1 MTVCIGVIN
10 PLDHCCYVGAD
21 CGVSY
26 DSHHL
31 STNTAK
37 VFYLSD
43 KRYSFIRKDIVIG
56 CAGSIRMA
64 NLLMSDDTLFDSFPI
79 DGYKVDD
86 NFIIDL
92 IKFFIPKVKIHAES
106 LKKENED
113 FDLILAIRDRLYR
126 VQSDYS
132 IYESNDGMYGDYTGV
147 IAIGSACETAYGAMM
162 MAESIN
168 PDLPYY
174 DRIKKA
180 IHICS
185 FYNYGITPQST
196 ILKTGE

>member
-26 DSHHL
+26 DSHH
-31 STNTAK
+31 SATDTPK
-37 VFYLSD
+37 VFHPCD
-43 KRYSFIRKDIVIG
+43 RKDIVIG

-64 NLLMSDDTLFDSFPI
+64 NLLMSDDTLFDSFPV
-79 DGYKVDD
+79 DEYKVDD
-86 NFIIDL
+86 HLILDL
-92 IKFFIPKVKIHAES
+92 IKLFIPNVKYHAES

-113 FDLILAIRDRLYR
+113 FDLILAIKDRLYR

-132 IYESNDGMYGDYTGV
+132 IYESNEGMYGNYTGV
-147 IAIGSACETAYGAMM
+147 VAIGSACETAYGAMM